1 MADVGD
7 GGGEDHGKHGK
18 KGRKKGG
25 NPRVDMTPMVDLA
38 FLLLTFFVLTSN
50 LNKAKTMEMAVPKT
64 PTDTANLTPIDDD
77 FANTILI
84 DGNKEG
90 KFYVY
95 HGKLDPSPG
104 KPPFKLEE
112 YTLDPKKGLRPYI
125 LSQNTKVT
133 AEMKTLRNIYKS
145 GKFEQADYGKLK
157 TILAEKARPNENPNF
172 RDSIVEKRKMED
184 YTAAMVRLDN
194 DLIKKEMSDTTYRLV
209 AGNIRNDDKAP
220 FFIVKWCGDAK
231 YNDVINIIDE
241 LKIADIAKYALTK
254 ATKPELVKLSAKT
267 GRSYP
272 ELSEPDPV
280 VPGAQNP

>member
-64 PTDTANLTPIDDD
+64 PTDTANLTKIDDD
-77 FANTILI
+77 LAHTILI

-90 KFYVY
+90 NFYVY
-95 HGKLDPSPG
+95 GKKLDAEG
-104 KPPFKLEE
+104 KPPTVLEE
-112 YTLDPKKGLRPYI
+112 FTLEPKKGLRQYI
-125 LSQNTKVT
+125 LAQNTKVST
-133 AEMKTLRNIYKS
+133 EMKTLRTIYKS
-145 GKFEQADYGKLK
+145 GKFEQGDYTKLK
-157 TILAEKARPNENPNF
+157 TILTDKAQPNSNPIY
-172 RDSIVEKRKMED
+172 RDSIVEKRKKEE
-184 YTAAMVRLDN
+184 YGKAMLRLDL
-194 DLIKKEMSDTTYRLV
+194 DLKKQEMSDTTYRLV
-209 AGNIRNDDKAP
+209 ASNIRNDDKAP

-241 LKIADIAKYALTK
+241 LKIADVSKYALTK
-254 ATKPELVKLSAKT
+254 ATKPEMRKLKAKT
-267 GRSYP
+267 GRNYP

-280 VPGAQNP
+280 VPGALNP

>member
-77 FANTILI
+77 LANTILI

-90 KFYVY
+90 VYYVY
-95 HGKLDPSPG
+95 HGKLEPEAP
-104 KPPFKLEE
+104 KPPFQWLEF
-112 YTLDPKKGLRPYI
+112 TLAPKKGLRDYM
-125 LSQNTKVT
+125 LSQNTKVS
-133 AEMKTLRNIYKS
+133 AEIKTLRTIYKS
-145 GKFEQADYGKLK
+145 GKFDQSDYGKLK
-157 TILAEKARPNENPNF
+157 AILASKIVPHENPAL
-172 RDSIVEKRKMED
+172 RDTIVENRNIED
-184 YTAAMVRLDN
+184 YRKAIARLDN
-194 DLIKKEMSDTTYRLV
+194 DLIKKEISDTTYKLV
-209 AGNIRNDDKAP
+209 ASNIRNDAKAP
-220 FFIVKWCGDAK
+220 FFIIKWCGDAK

-241 LKIADIAKYALTK
+241 LKIADVSKYALTK
-254 ATKPELVKLSAKT
+254 ATKPELIKLKAKT
-267 GRSYP
+267 GRNYP